1 MCVQDRQPSE
11 SVLLIVLLFVHVP
24 SVVFVFIAGS
34 HWTPPHSK
42 KQTKT
47 KQTNKQTINRLSD
60 AIAIFLLEDSTK

>member
-34 HWTPPHSK
+34 HWTPPFK
-42 KQTKT
+42 KTNKN
-47 KQTNKQTINRLSD
+47 QTNK
-60 AIAIFLLEDSTK
+60 